1 MKLLPVIA
9 AAGVMAFTSSAPV
22 MALSTGILQQSSN
35 RVTLLVGERGNPVEV
50 KIVAIDRQY
59 NELDGVRTFP
69 ATFLAGPIARSVSAS
84 VPNETWAVCAKVVDP
99 LQINQTGSGVIYKTC
114 ALVDR
119 TRFRNNPNQ
128 LDFGSTRTGVRIQRL
143 YQP

>member
-59 NELDGVRTFP
+59 ND
-69 ATFLAGPIARSVSAS
+69 VSAS

-119 TRFRNNPNQ
+119 TKFRNNPNQ